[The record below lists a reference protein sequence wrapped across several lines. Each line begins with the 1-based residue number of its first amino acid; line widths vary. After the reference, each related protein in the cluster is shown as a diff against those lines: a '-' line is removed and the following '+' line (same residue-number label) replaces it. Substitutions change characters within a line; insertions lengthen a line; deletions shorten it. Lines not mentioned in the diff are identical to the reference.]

1 MAITPPPGRAPLG
14 LPTIGDLAA
23 TLHFAPEQG
32 HIWLAGR
39 RMVLVHART
48 MGDVRRE
55 VVNAVGYDRARAI
68 FTRQGYEA
76 GAMDAEIAAKLRR
89 GDSVFDAFS
98 IGPQLHALE
107 GAVLVEP
114 LAFEIDVEKG
124 RFFAEYR
131 WRHSSECSAHVDA
144 FGVGHLPGGWAQIGY
159 ASGFASV
166 YLGRPIVYRETECV
180 AMGHENCRIT
190 GKPAED
196 WADAGQ
202 DLRYMR
208 SEQLTA
214 MVEAPRPTTAA
225 RAATAPKADRHR
237 IVGASSGFNVAF
249 DMLRGV
255 ADTDAVVL
263 FHGETGVG
271 KEMFAR
277 NLHAMGR
284 RAAQAFVAV
293 NCAAIPESLIEA
305 ELFGVEKGA
314 FTGAATS
321 RLGRFERAEKGT
333 LFLDEIACLSLAAQ
347 AKLLRALQEGEI
359 ERVGDSR
366 SRTVD
371 VRLVAATNLDLR
383 AAVAEGSFRADL
395 FYRLNVFPLRIPPL
409 RDRRADI
416 PLLIDHFLDIYRVR
430 HGRQVT
436 GFDEKALS
444 AMLSYDWPGNVRE
457 LENIIERGVILGRD
471 GEPLRLHHL
480 FTSGEKL
487 GEQRFELGADGHVR
501 AAGEA
506 VPGTARAGA
515 VGALLDA
522 GTPLAEVEGAMLAE
536 ALARA
541 AGNRSAAARLVGLSR
556 AQFNYRLAQS
566 GTMAEG
572 RRLSDA
578 DHRGGV

>member
-1 MAITPPPGRAPLG
+1 MLPAQAKQPPRPPLG

-39 RMVLVHART
+39 RMILVHART

-76 GAMDAEIAAKLRR
+76 GAMDAEVAAKLRK
-89 GDSVFDAFS
+89 GDSVYDAFS

-114 LAFEIDVEKG
+114 LAFEVDVEHGK
-124 RFFAEYR
+124 FFAEYR

-159 ASGFASV
+159 ASGYASV
-166 YLGRPIVYRETECV
+166 YLGRPIVYREVECV
-180 AMGHENCRIT
+180 AMGHADCRIV

-196 WADAGQ
+196 WPDAKQ

-214 MVEAPRPTTAA
+214 MVEAPRVPAPV
-225 RAATAPKADRHR
+225 RALPAKADRHR
-237 IVGASSGFNVAF
+237 IVGASSGFNIAF
-249 DMLRGV
+249 DMLRDV

-277 NLHAMGR
+277 NLHAMGA
-284 RAAQAFVAV
+284 RADKPFIAV
-293 NCAAIPESLIEA
+293 NCAAIPETLIES

-314 FTGAATS
+314 FTGATAA
-321 RLGRFERAEKGT
+321 RPGRFERAEKGT

-359 ERVGDSR
+359 ERVGGSR

-383 AAVAEGSFRADL
+383 AAVAAGSFRADL

-416 PLLIDHFLDIYRVR
+416 PLLIEHFLEIYRTR
-430 HGRQVT
+430 YRRQVT
-436 GFDEKALS
+436 GFDEQALS

-487 GEQRFELGADGHVR
+487 GEQRYELAADGHVR
-501 AAGEA
+501 ASGEA
-506 VPGTARAGA
+506 VPGSARAGA

-522 GTPLAEVEGAMLAE
+522 GTPLAEVEGAMLTE

-541 AGNRSAAARLVGLSR
+541 GGNRSAAARLVGLSR
-556 AQFNYRLAQS
+556 AQFNYRLAQ
-566 GTMAEG
+566 
-572 RRLSDA
+572 
-578 DHRGGV
+578 GGDGAA

>member
-1 MAITPPPGRAPLG
+1 MPDRPPSTRSLD

-39 RMVLVHART
+39 RMVLVHARV

-55 VVNAVGYDRARAI
+55 VANAVGYDRARAI

-76 GAMDAEIAAKLRR
+76 GAMDAEVAARLRK

-107 GAVLVEP
+107 GVVLVEP
-114 LAFEIDVEKG
+114 LAFEVDVEKG
-124 RFFAEYR
+124 HFLAEYR

-144 FGVGHLPGGWAQIGY
+144 FGVGHLPGGWGQIGY

-180 AMGHENCRIT
+180 AMGHENCRII
-190 GKPAED
+190 GKPAEA
-196 WADAGQ
+196 WADAEQ

-214 MVEAPRPTTAA
+214 MADVPRPPAAA
-225 RAATAPKADRHR
+225 RRALTPAKADRHR

-249 DMLRGV
+249 DMLRCV

-277 NLHAMGR
+277 NLQVLGR
-284 RAAQAFVAV
+284 RGGEAFVAV
-293 NCAAIPESLIEA
+293 NCAAIPENLIES

-314 FTGAATS
+314 FTGATAS
-321 RLGRFERAEKGT
+321 RPGRFERADKGT

-347 AKLLRALQEGEI
+347 ATLLRALQEGEI

-366 SRTVD
+366 SRSVD
-371 VRLVAATNLDLR
+371 VRLVAATNIDLR
-383 AAVAEGSFRADL
+383 AAVAAGTFRADL

-416 PLLIDHFLDIYRVR
+416 PLLIEHFLDIYRTR

-436 GFDEKALS
+436 GFDEQALS

-471 GEPLRLHHL
+471 DEPLRLHHL

-487 GEQRFELGADGHVR
+487 GEQRFQLSADGRVR
-501 AAGEA
+501 ALGENE
-506 VPGTARAGA
+506 PGAARAGA

-522 GTPLAEVEGAMLAE
+522 GVALAEVETAMLRQ
-536 ALARA
+536 ALVRA
-541 AGNRSAAARLVGLSR
+541 GGNRSAAARRVGLSR
-556 AQFNYRLAQS
+556 AQFNYRLAQ
-566 GTMAEG
+566 GG
-572 RRLSDA
+572 GGA
-578 DHRGGV
+578 DD

>member
-1 MAITPPPGRAPLG
+1 MLPAQAKQPPRPPLG

-39 RMVLVHART
+39 RMILVHART

-76 GAMDAEIAAKLRR
+76 GAMDAEVAAKLRK
-89 GDSVFDAFS
+89 GDSVYDAFS

-114 LAFEIDVEKG
+114 LAFEVDVEHGK
-124 RFFAEYR
+124 FFAEYR

-159 ASGFASV
+159 ASGYASV
-166 YLGRPIVYRETECV
+166 YLGRPIVYREVECV
-180 AMGHENCRIT
+180 AMGHADCRIV

-196 WADAGQ
+196 WPDAKQ

-214 MVEAPRPTTAA
+214 MVEAPRVPAPV
-225 RAATAPKADRHR
+225 RALPAKADRHR
-237 IVGASSGFNVAF
+237 IVGASSGFNIAF
-249 DMLRGV
+249 DMLRDV

-277 NLHAMGR
+277 NLHAMGA
-284 RAAQAFVAV
+284 RADKPFIAV
-293 NCAAIPESLIEA
+293 NCAAIPETLIES

-314 FTGAATS
+314 FTGATAA
-321 RLGRFERAEKGT
+321 RPGRFERAEKGT

-359 ERVGDSR
+359 ERVGGSR

-383 AAVAEGSFRADL
+383 AAVAAGSFRADL

-416 PLLIDHFLDIYRVR
+416 PLLIEHFLEIYRTR
-430 HGRQVT
+430 YRRQVT
-436 GFDEKALS
+436 GFDEQALS

-487 GEQRFELGADGHVR
+487 GEQRYELAADGHVR
-501 AAGEA
+501 ASGEA
-506 VPGTARAGA
+506 VPGSARAGA

-522 GTPLAEVEGAMLAE
+522 GTPLVEVEGAMLTE

-541 AGNRSAAARLVGLSR
+541 GGNRSAAARLVGLSR
-556 AQFNYRLAQS
+556 AQFNYRLAQ
-566 GTMAEG
+566 
-572 RRLSDA
+572 
-578 DHRGGV
+578 GGDRAA

>member
-1 MAITPPPGRAPLG
+1 MLSAQAKQPPRPPLG

-39 RMVLVHART
+39 RMILVHART

-76 GAMDAEIAAKLRR
+76 GAMDAEVAAKLRK
-89 GDSVFDAFS
+89 GDSVYDAFS

-114 LAFEIDVEKG
+114 LAFEVDVEHGK
-124 RFFAEYR
+124 FFAEYR

-159 ASGFASV
+159 ASGYASV
-166 YLGRPIVYRETECV
+166 YLGRPIVYREVECV
-180 AMGHENCRIT
+180 AMGHADCRIV

-196 WADAGQ
+196 WPDAKQ

-214 MVEAPRPTTAA
+214 MVEAPRVPAPV
-225 RAATAPKADRHR
+225 RALPAKADRHR
-237 IVGASSGFNVAF
+237 IVGASSGFNIAF
-249 DMLRGV
+249 DMLRDV

-277 NLHAMGR
+277 NLHAMGA
-284 RAAQAFVAV
+284 RADKPFIAV
-293 NCAAIPESLIEA
+293 NCAAIPETLIES

-314 FTGAATS
+314 FTGATAA
-321 RLGRFERAEKGT
+321 RPGRFERAEKGT

-359 ERVGDSR
+359 ERVGGSR

-383 AAVAEGSFRADL
+383 AAVAAGSFRADL

-416 PLLIDHFLDIYRVR
+416 PLLIEHFLEIYRTR
-430 HGRQVT
+430 YRRQVT
-436 GFDEKALS
+436 GFDEQALS

-487 GEQRFELGADGHVR
+487 GEQRYELAADGHVR
-501 AAGEA
+501 ASGEA
-506 VPGTARAGA
+506 VPGSARAGA

-522 GTPLAEVEGAMLAE
+522 GTPLAEVEGAMLTE

-541 AGNRSAAARLVGLSR
+541 GGNRSAAARLVGLSR
-556 AQFNYRLAQS
+556 AQFNYRLAQ
-566 GTMAEG
+566 
-572 RRLSDA
+572 
-578 DHRGGV
+578 GGDGAA